1 MASHAGLAMLIG
13 GVNVAY
19 AQVANDGTTNY
30 QTLKDAFDGAATGKT
45 IKVLKDIEDFGAISF
60 TNKTLT
66 LNLDGHTV
74 SGTSIT
80 VGAGAAFTIQT
91 KTTPAVTVDAGYNVS
106 YDAAQYGKLSL
117 TEWVEAVDGGQVT
130 MTSGMV
136 ESTDNTAF
144 FAFGDKTG
152 KTSVSSKVTINGGY
166 VKAQEV
172 CASPQGNGAE
182 VIIEGGINGVVLES
196 LDNAVVAGNGTYTA
210 DKKLGGTTI
219 NIKGSKKNPCVLIG
233 RIQTLGYVACG
244 VYHPQQGKLT
254 IGNYTK
260 IVALGGA
267 GVVMRGGELNLG
279 GTTNIEVV
287 ATGDANLTGKV
298 GDSRVVVG
306 TSGIVFDRDCGYY
319 DVANTKIKVT
329 GANTSVTGSHA
340 AVQVINENNH
350 DVSNVISIT
359 GGTFS
364 SDVSAFVDA
373 DHDFYQKDDKYY
385 VTRYV
390 AQVGNEKYTS
400 VLTAVN
406 KAAAGATVQL
416 LKNVS
421 MGNAFS
427 VSKQVTLDLNG
438 KTLTI
443 PYIEVNKD
451 GNLTIKDGIAAQA
464 GQEGGQLVGTSGNY
478 SVYVRKGGVF
488 TLESGTLTNNSTV
501 EGTSNVVVW
510 VEGDASTAVAST
522 ANVKGGKIVTNGT
535 PVFARYNGATVNV
548 SGGELEGHGL
558 AAIAG
563 NGSKGMGG
571 TTINISGGTLTA
583 YNAGGENDM
592 ACGVYHP
599 QDGVLNI
606 TGGTI
611 KAVDG
616 VGVLMRS
623 GQMKM
628 TGGVITA
635 TGDANKSGTVGDSR
649 VVVGRSGVVID
660 RDANYPVAEN
670 MSLTIDKDAKVS
682 GTKAAVELLNTNE
695 VADAMDAI
703 HLLGG
708 TYSSDVTD
716 LLGENSEAT
725 KDADGNYTVR
735 TYYAQVGNEK
745 YTSLAEAV
753 SAAKGNPVV
762 LLQDVDQAAIG
773 ALKINKGQDI
783 TLDLNGH
790 SVRCSNSQN
799 GYIYIQGKLTLKDSK
814 ENSTGRIYSD
824 SESNYVFGKYDQTLI
839 YVEDGGEF
847 VMESGRIETVMD
859 DAANK
864 GQFAIG
870 VWGTGKVT
878 INGGTINAGWYAI
891 AGSGKDKPANTSIT
905 VNGGTLV
912 STADYAI
919 YHPQTGTLTIN
930 GGTVYGEAG
939 AVAMKRGDLFVND
952 GILTSKGK
960 GNTGTWGDGTGNLKN
975 AALNFTKLYGPV
987 TATIKGGKITSEGD
1001 ALLIDAQPTE
1011 GKKAD
1016 IAISGGTYSSDVTAY
1031 CADGFMSTGN
1041 GDGTYGI
1048 TKAKNAIFVGQDKN
1062 VYLAEG
1068 GTASVD
1074 WLSLKKVVVA
1084 NEVKNVSVSLT
1095 RDYANTGWNS
1105 FCVPFDITLTDEM
1118 LKTFDFAEIWDTEL
1132 DQTTGGTTIEFIT
1145 CKAGDV
1151 LPAYF
1156 PCIIKAKEAGKQTLT
1171 VENTTLKTPTNKTEG
1186 CSTMKQTFT
1195 FYGVLEQTYTAEKY
1209 GFCLRSSDNALLY
1222 NNDKD
1227 GYICPFF
1234 FYMTIQNKA
1243 DGSYFIGK
1251 NTEESRRVAIHVIGD
1266 NEATGISQINMGASS
1281 SEEAVYNLQ
1290 GVRMNGAVKDLP
1302 KGVYIRNGHKFV
1314 VK

>member
-1 MASHAGLAMLIG
+1 MFDRDTYKQDGKYYAASP
-13 GVNVAY
+13 V
-19 AQVANDGTTNY
+19 AQVGDEKYTNLAEAVSAAKGNPVVLLQDVDQAAIGALKINKGQDITLDLNGHSVRCSNSQNGY
-30 QTLKDAFDGAATGKT
+30 IYIQGKLTLKDSQENSAGRIYSDSESNYVSGKY
-45 IKVLKDIEDFGAISF
+45 D
-60 TNKTLT
+60 KTLIFVE
-66 LNLDGHTV
+66 DGGEFVMESGRIETV
-74 SGTSIT
+74 M
-80 VGAGAAFTIQT
+80 
-91 KTTPAVTVDAGYNVS
+91 D
-106 YDAAQYGKLSL
+106 DAANK
-117 TEWVEAVDGGQVT
+117 GQ
-130 MTSGMV
+130 
-136 ESTDNTAF
+136 
-144 FAFGDKTG
+144 FAIGVWGTG
-152 KTSVSSKVTINGGY
+152 KVTINGGTINAGWY
-166 VKAQEV
+166 AITGSGDAEPANTSITVNGGTLVSTADY
-172 CASPQGNGAE
+172 AIYHPQTGTLT
-182 VIIEGGINGVVLES
+182 INGGTVYGEAGAVAMKRGKLVVNDGTLTS
-196 LDNAVVAGNGTYTA
+196 KGKGNTGTWGNGT
-210 DKKLGGTTI
+210 
-219 NIKGSKKNPCVLIG
+219 
-233 RIQTLGYVACG
+233 
-244 VYHPQQGKLT
+244 
-254 IGNYTK
+254 GN
-260 IVALGGA
+260 
-267 GVVMRGGELNLG
+267 
-279 GTTNIEVV
+279 
-287 ATGDANLTGKV
+287 
-298 GDSRVVVG
+298 
-306 TSGIVFDRDCGYY
+306 
-319 DVANTKIKVT
+319 
-329 GANTSVTGSHA
+329 
-340 AVQVINENNH
+340 
-350 DVSNVISIT
+350 
-359 GGTFS
+359 
-364 SDVSAFVDA
+364 
-373 DHDFYQKDDKYY
+373 
-385 VTRYV
+385 
-390 AQVGNEKYTS
+390 
-400 VLTAVN
+400 
-406 KAAAGATVQL
+406 
-416 LKNVS
+416 LKNAALNFTKLY
-421 MGNAFS
+421 GP
-427 VSKQVTLDLNG
+427 VTA
-438 KTLTI
+438 TI
-443 PYIEVNKD
+443 
-451 GNLTIKDGIAAQA
+451 
-464 GQEGGQLVGTSGNY
+464 
-478 SVYVRKGGVF
+478 
-488 TLESGTLTNNSTV
+488 
-501 EGTSNVVVW
+501 
-510 VEGDASTAVAST
+510 
-522 ANVKGGKIVTNGT
+522 KGGKIT
-535 PVFARYNGATVNV
+535 
-548 SGGELEGHGL
+548 SEGDALLIDAQPTEGKK
-558 AAIAG
+558 ADIAIF
-563 NGSKGMGG
+563 GG
-571 TTINISGGTLTA
+571 TF
-583 YNAGGENDM
+583 
-592 ACGVYHP
+592 
-599 QDGVLNI
+599 
-606 TGGTI
+606 
-611 KAVDG
+611 
-616 VGVLMRS
+616 
-623 GQMKM
+623 
-628 TGGVITA
+628 
-635 TGDANKSGTVGDSR
+635 
-649 VVVGRSGVVID
+649 
-660 RDANYPVAEN
+660 
-670 MSLTIDKDAKVS
+670 
-682 GTKAAVELLNTNE
+682 
-695 VADAMDAI
+695 
-703 HLLGG
+703 
-708 TYSSDVTD
+708 SSDVTD

-799 GYIYIQGKLTLKDSK
+799 GYIYIQGKLTLKDSQ
-814 ENSTGRIYSD
+814 ENSAGRIYSD
-824 SESNYVFGKYDQTLI
+824 SESNYVSGKYDKTLI
-839 YVEDGGEF
+839 FVEDGGEF

-891 AGSGKDKPANTSIT
+891 TGSGDAEPANTSIT

-939 AVAMKRGDLFVND
+939 AVAMKRGKLVVND
-952 GILTSKGK
+952 GTLTSKGK
-960 GNTGTWGDGTGNLKN
+960 GNTGTWGNGTGNLKN

-1001 ALLIDAQPTE
+1001 ALLIDAQPTA
-1011 GKKAD
+1011 GKKAV

-1031 CADGFMSTGN
+1031 CADGFMSTAN
-1041 GDGTYGI
+1041 EDGTYGI
-1048 TKAKNAIFVGQDKN
+1048 TEAKDAIFVGQDKN

-1068 GTASVD
+1068 GAASID